1 MRLEG
6 FREERGVPF
15 LVFPQRRYCQL
26 DPWPS
31 PPPPCHPHAPGGIVL
46 TQQIVPTHVS
56 KYLLKLSL
64 ITKQAAMLT
73 GWRAED
79 VFQSTDDGE
88 GAGRRGW
95 LTPKI
100 NRRSGDGCR
109 KGQSEV
115 VRRLERVRRRD
126 DNVA

>member
-1 MRLEG
+1 MQ
-6 FREERGVPF
+6 P
-15 LVFPQRRYCQL
+15 
-26 DPWPS
+26 
-31 PPPPCHPHAPGGIVL
+31 IVH
-46 TQQIVPTHVS
+46 THVS
-56 KYLLKLSL
+56 KYLLTLSL

-73 GWRAED
+73 GWRAWV

-88 GAGRRGW
+88 GAGKGGW

-100 NRRSGDGCR
+100 NRRNGDDCR

-115 VRRLERVRRRD
+115 VRRRERVRRQD

>member
-1 MRLEG
+1 M
-6 FREERGVPF
+6 
-15 LVFPQRRYCQL
+15 
-26 DPWPS
+26 
-31 PPPPCHPHAPGGIVL
+31 
-46 TQQIVPTHVS
+46 QQIVHMCVS

-73 GWRAED
+73 RWRAGV
-79 VFQSTDDGE
+79 VFQSTDNGE
-88 GAGRRGW
+88 GAGEGGW

-109 KGQSEV
+109 EGQSEV
-115 VRRLERVRRRD
+115 VRRRERVRRQD